1 MLDGKVLA
9 TLAKHHTKGFESLA
23 ELEADLNNQF
33 YELSEPIRALMLAA
47 ASGEPM
53 LFIGPPGTAKSRL
66 IRTFCAFLGFLNQ
79 DNPAADHEDYFEY
92 LLTPFTEPG
101 ELFGYYDPSK
111 VMQGKLTRID
121 ENMLQNAKVVYLD
134 EIFNG
139 STAILN
145 SILAFLNER
154 IFHDRGN
161 RTPVKMEWFFAATNT
176 IPESSELRAVLDRL
190 VLRCRMDNVKANSTA
205 VGELLK
211 AGWSETYGSSG
222 PKRGKQ
228 NLLAEMQKFRAE
240 VRKLTSQG
248 RLVPDTGNKGITNE
262 LARMIDQAR
271 LYELSEMSNRRLVK
285 ILYLMM
291 VHRIYRAVKSG
302 NIGSQISLEEEELAL
317 VPSFFLDRY
326 DDEEAIDRLKKVAY
340 GANL

>member
-9 TLAKHHTKGFESLA
+9 TLAKQHTKAFESLA
-23 ELEADLNNQF
+23 ELEVDLNSQF
-33 YELSEPIRALMLAA
+33 YDLSEPILALVLAA
-47 ASGEPM
+47 ASGEPL

-66 IRTFCAFLGFLNQ
+66 IQTFCGFLGYLDQN
-79 DNPAADHEDYFEY
+79 NPSADHEDYFEY

-101 ELFGYYDPSK
+101 ELFGYYDPAQAMK
-111 VMQGKLTRID
+111 GNLTRID
-121 ENMLQNAKVVYLD
+121 QNMLQNARVVYLD

-154 IFHDRGN
+154 IFHDRGK
-161 RTPVKMEWFFAATNT
+161 RTPVNMEWFFAATNT

-190 VLRCRMDNVKANSTA
+190 VLRCRMDNVEASPTA

-211 AGWSETYGSSG
+211 AGWSETYGGSQR
-222 PKRGKQ
+222 KRRKQ
-228 NLLAEMQKFRAE
+228 SLLADMQKFRAA
-240 VRKLTSQG
+240 VRRLTSQG
-248 RLVPDTGNKGITNE
+248 RLVPAEGDKGITSE
-262 LARMIDQAR
+262 LARMIQQAR

-291 VHRIYRAVKSG
+291 VHRIYRAVKTGEIG
-302 NIGSQISLEEEELAL
+302 NQISLEEEELSL
-317 VPSFFLDRY
+317 VPRFFLDRY
-326 DDEEAIDRLKKVAY
+326 DDEDAISRLERVAY
-340 GANL
+340 RANL